1 MLRRLSVDASC
12 KGAYTCPSVWQ
23 DDVNPDELV
32 IVGHPAELGV
42 VPMAE
47 GEIAI
52 RVRRQVIADAEIG

>member
-1 MLRRLSVDASC
+1 MLKRLSVDSSC

-23 DDVNPDELV
+23 DDDNPDELV
-32 IVGHPAELGV
+32 IVGHPVALGL

-47 GEIAI
+47 GEIAV